1 MTSVL
6 NAEVHTLQEST
17 RMNSPVKTAD
27 LPYIP
32 PIKTEEIPTE
42 EISHELNPQIS
53 IISLQDSGD
62 ESQTIINGYTENLL
76 ELAIVQQ
83 KNIDF
88 IIRIHSIFLNF

>member
-6 NAEVHTLQEST
+6 NTELYMPHDSA
-17 RMNSPVKTAD
+17 RMNPPVKTAD
-27 LPYIP
+27 LPYTT
-32 PIKTEEIPTE
+32 PIKTEVIPME
-42 EISHELNPQIS
+42 EISQEFNPQIS

-83 KNIDF
+83 KNTDF
-88 IIRIHSIFLNF
+88 INQNT